1 MTQRVEIG
9 VRTPVDLNMAAL
21 IEGCDWRATPLG
33 PAKDWPQSLKT
44 IVDVIVNSPLPM
56 IVLWGPELIQI
67 YNAGYAHICHTKHP
81 KALGQATQDCWPE
94 VWDFNAPIYDAVR
107 NGEVRAFERQLL
119 TTNRSGNAEDAWF
132 DLTYSPVRNEFG
144 EVAGVLVTVVE
155 STQHVLLAR
164 AVEATVKDG
173 ERLRALF
180 ELAPS
185 FMALLS
191 GPDHVFDFANRS
203 YRKLVGER
211 TLVGRSVREVLP
223 EVEGQGFFDLLDD
236 VYRSGLPHVGIA
248 TPLQVTNPRGTEP
261 TRLYVD
267 FLYQPIVGENGIVS
281 GVFVEGADVTARVLA
296 EDRHKLLTAEL
307 IHRVK
312 NALATVLGLAR
323 LTRAAATSVD
333 DFLDTLTERVV
344 AMGKTQD
351 LLSEGIWE
359 PVKVVDVLNV
369 ELAPY
374 IDNSGRVELHCQDMT
389 MTGAMAINLSLVVH
403 ELLTNAL
410 KYGALSALG
419 GRLVV
424 TCSSS
429 VAGATLVWS
438 EQTDGLVLPRQAAG
452 FGTSLIERLARSLG
466 GGAKLN
472 LESTGLQATIEFSVL
487 PSH

>member
-1 MTQRVEIG
+1 
-9 VRTPVDLNMAAL
+9 
-21 IEGCDWRATPLG
+21 
-33 PAKDWPQSLKT
+33 
-44 IVDVIVNSPLPM
+44 
-56 IVLWGPELIQI
+56 
-67 YNAGYAHICHTKHP
+67 
-81 KALGQATQDCWPE
+81 
-94 VWDFNAPIYDAVR
+94 
-107 NGEVRAFERQLL
+107 
-119 TTNRSGNAEDAWF
+119 
-132 DLTYSPVRNEFG
+132 
-144 EVAGVLVTVVE
+144 
-155 STQHVLLAR
+155 
-164 AVEATVKDG
+164 
-173 ERLRALF
+173 
-180 ELAPS
+180 
-185 FMALLS
+185 
-191 GPDHVFDFANRS
+191 
-203 YRKLVGER
+203 
-211 TLVGRSVREVLP
+211 
-223 EVEGQGFFDLLDD
+223 
-236 VYRSGLPHVGIA
+236 
-248 TPLQVTNPRGTEP
+248 
-261 TRLYVD
+261 
-267 FLYQPIVGENGIVS
+267 
-281 GVFVEGADVTARVLA
+281 
-296 EDRHKLLTAEL
+296 
-307 IHRVK
+307 VK